1 MKWSLHLGR
10 LAGIKIVVHWTFIFL
25 IAWVVF
31 IELQRGSDTFTILLM
46 IAFVLSIFVCVVLHE
61 LGHSL
66 MARKFGIDT
75 KRITLLPIGG
85 VASLE
90 RMPEEPKKELLIA
103 VAGPAVNIVIAL
115 LLAPFINFERIFQTA
130 QTGMQNMITP
140 GNFTF
145 ALFSINLILVV
156 FNAIPAFPMD
166 GGRVLRALL
175 AFKLNRVKATAIAAG
190 LGQVLAVGFVFLGLM
205 YNPFL
210 ILIGVF
216 VFFGAYSENMT
227 VQHLELLKGY
237 RVRDAMMTSFARLSP
252 DKTIKD
258 AVEKLL
264 EGPDND
270 IIVCEDDE
278 LKGVL
283 SKKTLIESLKD
294 KNMEKRVSE
303 IMESDF
309 VAFES
314 TNKLTDVYSDFQRA
328 KKSIY
333 PVLERNKLVGAIDMA
348 SINHFVLIQSN
359 LNY

>member
-10 LAGIKIVVHWTFIFL
+10 IAGVKIVVHWTFVFL

-31 IELQRGSDTFTILLM
+31 LELQRGSDAYGIMLM
-46 IAFVLSIFVCVVLHE
+46 ILFVLSIFGCVVLHE
-61 LGHSL
+61 MGHSL
-66 MARKFGIDT
+66 MARKFGIET

-90 RMPEEPKKELLIA
+90 RIPEEPKKELLIA

-115 LLAPFINFERIFQTA
+115 LLLPFVNFGRAMQLMENEA
-130 QTGMQNMITP
+130 QHVITP
-140 GNFTF
+140 GTFLF
-145 ALFSINLILVV
+145 ALFSVNLLLVA

-175 AFKLNRVKATAIAAG
+175 SFKLNRVKATSIAAG
-190 LGQVLAVGFVFLGLM
+190 LGQVLAVGFFFFGLM

-210 ILIGVF
+210 ILISIF
-216 VFFGAYSENMT
+216 VFFGAYSENMI

-237 RVRDAMMTSFARLSP
+237 RVKDAMMTKFARLQP
-252 DKTIKD
+252 DNTLKD
-258 AVEKLL
+258 AVDKLL

-270 IIVCEDDE
+270 IIVCEE
-278 LKGVL
+278 EKLIGVVP
-283 SKKTLIESLKD
+283 KNVLIDSLKD
-294 KNMEKRVSE
+294 KNMEKKVSE
-303 IMESDF
+303 IMETDF

-314 TNKLTDVYSDFQRA
+314 NNKLSEVYSDFQRA

-333 PVLERNKLVGAIDMA
+333 PVVEKGKLVGAIDMA
-348 SINHFVLIQSN
+348 NINHFVLIQSN

>member
-10 LAGIKIVVHWTFIFL
+10 IAGVKIVVHWTFIFL

-31 IELQRGSDTFTILLM
+31 LELQRGSDTFTILLM
-46 IAFVLSIFVCVVLHE
+46 IVFVLSIFACVVLHE
-61 LGHSL
+61 MGHSL
-66 MARKFGIDT
+66 MARKFGIET

-103 VAGPAVNIVIAL
+103 VAGPAVNIVIAIIL
-115 LLAPFINFERIFQTA
+115 LPFIDFERALQMA
-130 QTGMQNMITP
+130 EGEMQAVITP
-140 GNFTF
+140 GNFVF
-145 ALFSINLILVV
+145 ALFSINLILVA

-175 AFKLNRVKATAIAAG
+175 SFKINRVKATSIAAG
-190 LGQVLAVGFVFLGLM
+190 LGQVLAVAFFFFGLM

-216 VFFGAYSENMT
+216 VFFGAYSENMI

-237 RVRDAMMTSFARLSP
+237 LVRDAMMTNFARLSP
-252 DKTIKD
+252 DKTLKD

-270 IIVCEDDE
+270 IIVSDGDQLLGVVTKNNLINA
-278 LKGVL
+278 LK
-283 SKKTLIESLKD
+283 E
-294 KNMEKRVSE
+294 KNMEKSVSE

-309 VAFES
+309 VAFQS
-314 TNKLTDVYSDFQRA
+314 NNKLTDVYSDFQRT

-333 PVLERNKLVGAIDMA
+333 PVLEDNRLIGAIDMA
-348 SINHFVLIQSN
+348 NINHFVLIQSN